1 MRLTVQAGVL
11 VVVALFAG
19 FTANTLGPRRIPWTG
34 SVAARLEAEAR
45 KSGIAVTSV
54 AEAKAALDAGT
65 HLLLDARAPAEHAA
79 RRIPWSISLP
89 WRTVTTSIEAV
100 APMLDPARP
109 LLVYCRGAAC
119 DEGLLLARHLRARGH
134 ASVSLIAGGMD
145 AWRTAGLP
153 VESDTPAGGAAP

>member
-1 MRLTVQAGVL
+1 MRVALQAGLLLAAAL
-11 VVVALFAG
+11 VAG
-19 FTANTLGPRRIPWTG
+19 TIANTLGPRRIPWTG

-45 KSGIAVTSV
+45 KSGIAVMSV
-54 AEAKAALDAGT
+54 SEARTALDAGT

-89 WRTVTTSIEAV
+89 WRTVDVSHEAL
-100 APMLDPARP
+100 APMLDPGRR
-109 LLVYCRGAAC
+109 LIVYCRGAAC

-134 ASVSLIAGGMD
+134 AGVSLIAGGMD
-145 AWRTAGLP
+145 AWRAAGLP

>member
-1 MRLTVQAGVL
+1 MRIALQAGL
-11 VVVALFAG
+11 LLAAALAAGVA
-19 FTANTLGPRRIPWTG
+19 ANTAGPRRIPWTG
-34 SVAARLEAEAR
+34 GIEARLEAEAR
-45 KSGIAVTSV
+45 ASGIAVMSV

-79 RRIPWSISLP
+79 RRIPWAMSLP
-89 WRTVTTSIEAV
+89 WRTVTSSIEAI

-134 ASVSLIAGGMD
+134 GNVSLIGGGME
-145 AWRTAGLP
+145 AWRAAGLP
-153 VESDTPAGGAAP
+153 VESDAPAGGPAP